1 MGVDAAPVAAE
12 PRPLATHRERML
24 AASGGAAKQGGATVQ
39 GGATKSFPI
48 DASVGSVLVFLQT
61 EGRNLDATIEVL
73 QGPDCVRQAR
83 AGVCGGGGRRLGVGC
98 GGGLTRCGVQRA
110 QTMC

>member
-1 MGVDAAPVAAE
+1 MQTLTEAMGVDAAPVVAE

-24 AASGGAAKQGGATVQ
+24 AASGGAVKQGGATVQ

-83 AGVCGGGGRRLGVGC
+83 AGCGM
-98 GGGLTRCGVQRA
+98 A
-110 QTMC
+110 QTRRGVRGRAD